1 MAIRA
6 MLPSQRV
13 RGAVLTANLSEGGG
27 LGECECMNAPAATA
41 KRLFIVISAAGQEN
55 GLWGFSSASAS
66 NAPERASVLALSAA
80 GQASLKP
87 RPNQTDR
94 LPDAPIRQFRRKAY
108 VIQMEFVR

>member
-1 MAIRA
+1 MHEC
-6 MLPSQRV
+6 S
-13 RGAVLTANLSEGGG
+13 GCH
-27 LGECECMNAPAATA
+27 GEKTVHCDKCG
-41 KRLFIVISAAGQEN
+41 GQEN